1 MTARSIP
8 TRIRPG
14 RLRRSV
20 VQTAVQLAL
29 LVAAACLLG
38 GCGYSLVGKGS
49 NLPADIQAV
58 FVQPLENETKRS
70 QVEQILT
77 EAMINELVT
86 RRRFE
91 ILNSPEGAD
100 AILRGTVTD
109 FTVRPVSFDSDGLA
123 NSFEVLITADMKFER
138 PPEGGDTE
146 PETIWSNSRYLF
158 RQDYPLE
165 EDSVDYF
172 DRENL
177 AIEETAEEF
186 AQTLVTDILEGF

>member
-1 MTARSIP
+1 MKPTMHKPSERSS
-8 TRIRPG
+8 TMIR
-14 RLRRSV
+14 L
-20 VQTAVQLAL
+20 L
-29 LVAAACLLG
+29 LVGALACLLA

-49 NLPADIQAV
+49 NLPEDIQAV
-58 FVQPLENETKRS
+58 YFQPLENQTQRS
-70 QVEQILT
+70 QVEQILSQ
-77 EAMINELVT
+77 AVINELVT

-91 ILNSPEGAD
+91 ILNSADGAD
-100 AILRGTVTD
+100 AILSGTVTD

-123 NSFEVLITADMKFER
+123 NNFEILITADMKFER
-138 PPEGGDTE
+138 PPQGGDTE
-146 PETIWSNSRYLF
+146 PETIWANSRYLF

-165 EDSVDYF
+165 EDAADYF